1 MRFFVLVLLFCCAN
15 TLAANPQVEFETSRG
30 NFVLELYPDKAPV
43 SVENFLKYV
52 NNGFYTGTVFHRT
65 IKNFVVQ
72 GGGLTESLEA
82 KSTWSPI
89 ANESNNGL
97 SNDLGTV
104 AMARGY
110 APDSATSQF
119 FVNLTDNRFLNYY
132 KREAGLE
139 GYTVFGRVVKGF
151 EVLQQIS
158 ESPTATIA
166 KLKDVPKEFTVIH
179 TAHILDTPV
188 LAEKLPLPLLAEAKL
203 SMGKAASKKKSKVT
217 QSTPKLTKKGK
228 PRG

>member
-1 MRFFVLVLLFCCAN
+1 MRLLALVLLLCCVN
-15 TLAANPQVEFETSRG
+15 TLAANPQVQFETSRG

-43 SVENFLKYV
+43 SVENFLRYV
-52 NNGFYTGTVFHRT
+52 NNGFYTGTVFHRA

-72 GGGLTESLEA
+72 GGGLTESLES

-89 ANESNNGL
+89 VNESNNGL
-97 SNDLGTV
+97 TNDLGTV

-132 KREAGLE
+132 KKEAGLE

-158 ESPTATIA
+158 ESPTTTVA
-166 KLKDVPKEFTVIH
+166 KLKNVPKEFTVIH
-179 TAHILDTPV
+179 TAHLLDTPV
-188 LAEKLPLPLLAEAKL
+188 LAEKLPLPLVAEAKPPKA
-203 SMGKAASKKKSKVT
+203 KAASKKKPKQT
-217 QSTPKLTKKGK
+217 QSTPKLIKKGK
-228 PRG
+228 PSG

>member
-1 MRFFVLVLLFCCAN
+1 MMRLFALVLLFCCAN
-15 TLAANPQVEFETSRG
+15 ALAANPQVEFETSRG
-30 NFVLELYPDKAPV
+30 NFVLELYPEKAPR
-43 SVENFLKYV
+43 SVENFLRYV
-52 NNGFYTGTVFHRT
+52 NADFYTGTVFHRT

-97 SNDLGTV
+97 SNDMGTV

-132 KREAGLE
+132 KSEAGLE
-139 GYTVFGRVVKGF
+139 GYTVFGRVVKGY
-151 EVLQQIS
+151 ELLQRIS
-158 ESPTATIA
+158 ESSTTTVA
-166 KLKDVPKEFTVIH
+166 KLKDVPKEFVVIRAARVLDMPV
-179 TAHILDTPV
+179 TA
-188 LAEKLPLPLLAEAKL
+188 ESLPMPELPKAK
-203 SMGKAASKKKSKVT
+203 SSKTKAASKKKSKKSQPT
-217 QSTPKLTKKGK
+217 SKL
-228 PRG
+228 